1 MAEPYGTI
9 AKYRNA
15 FAIKKHNAIIQPWAS
30 AMALEVAA
38 VFWATW
44 KGIEERLPE
53 GDEVIEAE
61 KPRDSRDLKNKYSAI
76 IRVEVKRHSAE
87 LQRVIENYIYR
98 VWLAGAVEQCR
109 DLGCTGWFFS
119 SLSKSSTS
127 SESASAPDGA
137 SLQES
142 NIVFLGTFDGN
153 WKIGAYRSDDGKTK
167 YVAYDGVT
175 YKKFSPTNGV
185 GAPFK
190 GKEIDPN
197 VTKSYAEDF
206 GKTTIKTKKQGG
218 HGIPYPNATSAYNL
232 SVQKA
237 SSLEPPASKT
247 PALKTSVSKTPSA
260 KTSPAIKTVSVKA
273 DKSGWVSLPNL
284 RAQEY
289 AKKHAAE
296 AVTHINDTT
305 RKEIARIVSD
315 GVKSG
320 ASYNDIAKAI
330 KGKFEEFAVPMP
342 QKHVSNR
349 AVLVAVTELA
359 NAYCEGNAQVGNY
372 LQDNGV
378 KMMKAWQTLEDN
390 RVSDGCKENE
400 RVGWIPINK
409 EFPSG
414 HMHPPRFP
422 GCRCDFLQD
431 ILEEDMLGKP
441 IDALYGKQYTNS
453 VVKTTKSSPSKT
465 APTQMKQDVPSEK
478 TKSEPVKTKP
488 SSARV
493 YSSGRNLIDSEEGA
507 AKLFEFVRGDKHFS
521 EAQAI
526 TKKWIDAYRAK
537 KSAYKIKA
545 ISEDAKFMRLDDEWT
560 SCIEYVVNSQG
571 YAGLPKKIS
580 SNELDKDR
588 ALYRGVK
595 AKDAKTIKKYHDDLV
610 NGDWYYSAAGG
621 ALHGKGMYTGTVKGV
636 AERYANSSDTSMIES
651 MQFLKDA
658 KIADVTDP
666 DYFSEYENA
675 YWLRDNHPAEAEYLR
690 KAYNKTFD
698 MDLSEDEFYEMLQS
712 KVCCVDLSDM
722 IAAMGYDGMHIGS
735 KNITLVFNRSALEVV
750 DDGV

>member
-15 FAIKKHNAIIQPWAS
+15 LAIKKHNAIIQPWAS
-30 AMALEVAA
+30 AMALDVAA

-53 GDEVIEAE
+53 GDEIIEAE

-137 SLQES
+137 SLQE
-142 NIVFLGTFDGN
+142 
-153 WKIGAYRSDDGKTK
+153 
-167 YVAYDGVT
+167 
-175 YKKFSPTNGV
+175 
-185 GAPFK
+185 APRVR
-190 GKEIDPN
+190 N
-197 VTKSYAEDF
+197 
-206 GKTTIKTKKQGG
+206 
-218 HGIPYPNATSAYNL
+218 
-232 SVQKA
+232 
-237 SSLEPPASKT
+237 
-247 PALKTSVSKTPSA
+247 
-260 KTSPAIKTVSVKA
+260 VKA

-296 AVTHINDTT
+296 AVTQINDTT

-320 ASYNDIAKAI
+320 SSYNDIAKAI
-330 KGKFEEFAVPMP
+330 KDKFEEFAVPMP

-378 KMMKAWQTLEDN
+378 KMMKAWQTLEDD

-400 RVGWIPINK
+400 RVGWIPIKK

-441 IDALYGKQYTNS
+441 IEALYGKQYTNS
-453 VVKTTKSSPSKT
+453 AVNITKSSPSKT
-465 APTQMKQDVPSEK
+465 VSSQVQQVIPSKK
-478 TKSEPVKTKP
+478 TKVGKTASKRVDKSGAPKWDAWDLRGVEEKINSLRPKDYYIAMDAFEKGNVSEFASRAGEKIPEVVKLL
-488 SSARV
+488 S
-493 YSSGRNLIDSEEGA
+493 
-507 AKLFEFVRGDKHFS
+507 DK
-521 EAQAI
+521 
-526 TKKWIDAYRAK
+526 K
-537 KSAYKIKA
+537 KSFSSMPEPMKDSINTYTG
-545 ISEDAKFMRLDDEWT
+545 SYYLQMN
-560 SCIEYVVNSQG
+560 EYLKKGRKVNS
-571 YAGLPKKIS
+571 LFSDRKVKI
-580 SNELDKDR
+580 NVEN
-588 ALYRGVK
+588 AEK
-595 AKDAKTIKKYHDDLV
+595 AIKKYGVTSCPIVV
-610 NGDWYYSAAGG
+610 NRGFDGDFWDSWEEGEI
-621 ALHGKGMYTGTVKGV
+621 KQIPEFVSTSVKSTGF
-636 AERYANSSDTSMIES
+636 R
-651 MQFLKDA
+651 
-658 KIADVTDP
+658 
-666 DYFSEYENA
+666 
-675 YWLRDNHPAEAEYLR
+675 RDNTAHIYVPPNRGCGIYVDGESKNPREWEYLIAPDS
-690 KAYNKTFD
+690 KFKVHHI
-698 MDLSEDEFYEMLQS
+698 EDNEWGGKDFW
-712 KVCCVDLSDM
+712 
-722 IAAMGYDGMHIGS
+722 
-735 KNITLVFNRSALEVV
+735 LELIP
-750 DDGV
+750 

>member
-15 FAIKKHNAIIQPWAS
+15 FAIKKHNAIIQTWAS
-30 AMALEVAA
+30 AMALDVAA

-53 GDEVIEAE
+53 GDEILEAE
-61 KPRDSRDLKNKYSAI
+61 KPRGSRDPKNKYSAI

-98 VWLAGAVEQCR
+98 VRLAGAVEQCR

-137 SLQES
+137 SLQE
-142 NIVFLGTFDGN
+142 
-153 WKIGAYRSDDGKTK
+153 
-167 YVAYDGVT
+167 
-175 YKKFSPTNGV
+175 
-185 GAPFK
+185 APR
-190 GKEIDPN
+190 
-197 VTKSYAEDF
+197 VR
-206 GKTTIKTKKQGG
+206 
-218 HGIPYPNATSAYNL
+218 
-232 SVQKA
+232 
-237 SSLEPPASKT
+237 
-247 PALKTSVSKTPSA
+247 
-260 KTSPAIKTVSVKA
+260 SVKA

-296 AVTHINDTT
+296 AVTQINDTT

-320 ASYNDIAKAI
+320 SSYNDIAKEI
-330 KGKFEEFAVPMP
+330 KNKFEEFAVPMP

-378 KMMKAWQTLEDN
+378 KMMKAWQTLEDD

-431 ILEEDMLGKP
+431 ILEEDMLGKS

-453 VVKTTKSSPSKT
+453 AVNITKSSPSKT
-465 APTQMKQDVPSEK
+465 VSSQVQQVTPSKK
-478 TKSEPVKTKP
+478 TKAGKAASKRVTKSNAP
-488 SSARV
+488 SWDKWDLKGV
-493 YSSGRNLIDSEEGA
+493 EE
-507 AKLFEFVRGDKHFS
+507 
-521 EAQAI
+521 
-526 TKKWIDAYRAK
+526 
-537 KSAYKIKA
+537 KIK
-545 ISEDAKFMRLDDEWT
+545 SLRPEDYHIAMDAFVKGDEYEFA
-560 SCIEYVVNSQG
+560 SRAGEKIPDVVKLLND
-571 YAGLPKKIS
+571 KKIS
-580 SNELDKDR
+580 FSSMPEPMKDSIR
-588 ALYRGVK
+588 
-595 AKDAKTIKKYHDDLV
+595 T
-610 NGDWYYSAAGG
+610 
-621 ALHGKGMYTGTVKGV
+621 YTGS
-636 AERYANSSDTSMIES
+636 YYLQMN
-651 MQFLKDA
+651 
-658 KIADVTDP
+658 
-666 DYFSEYENA
+666 
-675 YWLRDNHPAEAEYLR
+675 EYLR
-690 KAYNKTFD
+690 KGRKVNSLFSDEKVRTHVENAENAIKKYGVTSHPIVVNRGFDGDFWDSWKEGETKQIPEFVSTSVKSTGFRKDNIAHIYIPPNKGCGIYVDGESRNPREWEYLIAPDSKFKVHHI
-698 MDLSEDEFYEMLQS
+698 EDNEWGGKDFW
-712 KVCCVDLSDM
+712 
-722 IAAMGYDGMHIGS
+722 
-735 KNITLVFNRSALEVV
+735 LELIP
-750 DDGV
+750 

>member
-15 FAIKKHNAIIQPWAS
+15 LAIKKHNAIIQPWAS
-30 AMALEVAA
+30 AMALDVAA

-53 GDEVIEAE
+53 GDEILEAE

-137 SLQES
+137 SLQE
-142 NIVFLGTFDGN
+142 
-153 WKIGAYRSDDGKTK
+153 
-167 YVAYDGVT
+167 
-175 YKKFSPTNGV
+175 
-185 GAPFK
+185 APRVR
-190 GKEIDPN
+190 N
-197 VTKSYAEDF
+197 
-206 GKTTIKTKKQGG
+206 
-218 HGIPYPNATSAYNL
+218 
-232 SVQKA
+232 
-237 SSLEPPASKT
+237 
-247 PALKTSVSKTPSA
+247 
-260 KTSPAIKTVSVKA
+260 VKA

-296 AVTHINDTT
+296 AVTQINDTT

-320 ASYNDIAKAI
+320 SSYNDIAKAI
-330 KGKFEEFAVPMP
+330 KDKFEEFAVPMP

-378 KMMKAWQTLEDN
+378 KMMKAWQTLEDD

-441 IDALYGKQYTNS
+441 IEALYGKQYTNS
-453 VVKTTKSSPSKT
+453 AVNITKSSPSKT
-465 APTQMKQDVPSEK
+465 VSSQVQQVTPSKK
-478 TKSEPVKTKP
+478 TKAGKTASKRASESSVPKWDAWDLRGVEEKINSLRPEDYHIAMDAFGKGDVSEFASRAGEKIPEVVKLL
-488 SSARV
+488 S
-493 YSSGRNLIDSEEGA
+493 
-507 AKLFEFVRGDKHFS
+507 DK
-521 EAQAI
+521 
-526 TKKWIDAYRAK
+526 K
-537 KSAYKIKA
+537 KSFSSMPGPMKDS
-545 ISEDAKFMRLDDEWT
+545 IST
-560 SCIEYVVNSQG
+560 
-571 YAGLPKKIS
+571 
-580 SNELDKDR
+580 
-588 ALYRGVK
+588 
-595 AKDAKTIKKYHDDLV
+595 
-610 NGDWYYSAAGG
+610 
-621 ALHGKGMYTGTVKGV
+621 YTGS
-636 AERYANSSDTSMIES
+636 YYLQMN
-651 MQFLKDA
+651 
-658 KIADVTDP
+658 
-666 DYFSEYENA
+666 
-675 YWLRDNHPAEAEYLR
+675 EYLR
-690 KAYNKTFD
+690 KGRKVNSLFSDEKVKTHVENAENAIKKYGVTSHPIVVNRGFDGDFWDSWEEGEIKQIPEFVSTSVKSTGFRKDNIAHIYVPPNKGCGI
-698 MDLSEDEFYEMLQS
+698 Y
-712 KVCCVDLSDM
+712 VD
-722 IAAMGYDGMHIGS
+722 GES
-735 KNITLVFNRSALEVV
+735 KNPREWEYLIAPDSKFKVHHIEDNEWGGKDFWLELIP
-750 DDGV
+750 

>member
-15 FAIKKHNAIIQPWAS
+15 LAIKKHNAIIQPWAS
-30 AMALEVAA
+30 AMALDVAA

-53 GDEVIEAE
+53 GDEIIEVE

-137 SLQES
+137 SLQE
-142 NIVFLGTFDGN
+142 
-153 WKIGAYRSDDGKTK
+153 
-167 YVAYDGVT
+167 
-175 YKKFSPTNGV
+175 
-185 GAPFK
+185 APRVR
-190 GKEIDPN
+190 N
-197 VTKSYAEDF
+197 
-206 GKTTIKTKKQGG
+206 
-218 HGIPYPNATSAYNL
+218 
-232 SVQKA
+232 
-237 SSLEPPASKT
+237 
-247 PALKTSVSKTPSA
+247 
-260 KTSPAIKTVSVKA
+260 VKA

-296 AVTHINDTT
+296 AVTQINDTT

-320 ASYNDIAKAI
+320 SSYNDIAKAI
-330 KGKFEEFAVPMP
+330 KDKFEEFAVPMP

-359 NAYCEGNAQVGNY
+359 NAYCEGSAQVGNY

-378 KMMKAWQTLEDN
+378 KMMKAWQTLEDD

-431 ILEEDMLGKP
+431 ILEEDMLGKS
-441 IDALYGKQYTNS
+441 IDDLYDKQYTGE
-453 VVKTTKSSPSKT
+453 KSSPPKVSG
-465 APTQMKQDVPSEK
+465 
-478 TKSEPVKTKP
+478 
-488 SSARV
+488 V
-493 YSSGRNLIDSEEGA
+493 YSPGKNML
-507 AKLFEFVRGDKHFS
+507 GDKESADRLYSSLLGNDSAKGLNQTICIHCRHFRGFS
-521 EAQAI
+521 L
-526 TKKWIDAYRAK
+526 
-537 KSAYKIKA
+537 
-545 ISEDAKFMRLDDEWT
+545 DAKPYCKAFPNG
-560 SCIEYVVNSQG
+560 I
-571 YAGLPKKIS
+571 P
-580 SNELDKDR
+580 DKFWN
-588 ALYRGVK
+588 
-595 AKDAKTIKKYHDDLV
+595 AKVDHTV
-610 NGDWYYSAAGG
+610 P
-621 ALHGKGMYTGTVKGV
+621 YTG
-636 AERYANSSDTSMIES
+636 
-651 MQFLKDA
+651 
-658 KIADVTDP
+658 
-666 DYFSEYENA
+666 
-675 YWLRDNHPAEAEYLR
+675 DNGI
-690 KAYNKTFD
+690 TF
-698 MDLSEDEFYEMLQS
+698 EP
-712 KVCCVDLSDM
+712 
-722 IAAMGYDGMHIGS
+722 
-735 KNITLVFNRSALEVV
+735 
-750 DDGV
+750 

>member
-15 FAIKKHNAIIQPWAS
+15 LAIKKHNAIIQPWAS
-30 AMALEVAA
+30 AMALDVAA
-38 VFWATW
+38 VFWGTW

-53 GDEVIEAE
+53 GDEIIEAE

-87 LQRVIENYIYR
+87 LQHVIENYIYR

-127 SESASAPDGA
+127 SESASVPDGT

-142 NIVFLGTFDGN
+142 SIVFLGTFGSN
-153 WKIGAYRSDDGKTK
+153 WQIGAYRSDDGKTK
-167 YVAYDGVT
+167 YVAYDGSS
-175 YKKFSPTNGV
+175 YNKFSPTNGV
-185 GAPFK
+185 GTPFK
-190 GKEIDPN
+190 DGEIDSN
-197 VTKSYAEDF
+197 ATKSYAKDF
-206 GKTTIKTKKQGG
+206 GKTVIKTTKQGG
-218 HGIPYPNATSAYNL
+218 DGLPYSNAKSAYNL
-232 SVQKA
+232 NAPKA
-237 SSLEPPASKT
+237 SSSKISPSKT
-247 PALKTSVSKTPSA
+247 VGTT
-260 KTSPAIKTVSVKA
+260 SVKA

-296 AVTHINDTT
+296 AVTQINDTT

-320 ASYNDIAKAI
+320 ASYNDIAKEI
-330 KGKFEEFAVPMP
+330 KNKFEEFAVPMP

-378 KMMKAWQTLEDN
+378 KMMKAWQTLEDD

-453 VVKTTKSSPSKT
+453 AVNITKSSPSKT
-465 APTQMKQDVPSEK
+465 VSSQVQQVIPSKK
-478 TKSEPVKTKP
+478 TKAGKTASKRVDKSGAPKWDAWDLRGVEEKINSLRPKDCYIAMDAFEKGNVSEFASRAGEKIPEVVKLL
-488 SSARV
+488 S
-493 YSSGRNLIDSEEGA
+493 
-507 AKLFEFVRGDKHFS
+507 DK
-521 EAQAI
+521 
-526 TKKWIDAYRAK
+526 K
-537 KSAYKIKA
+537 KSFSSMPKPMKDSINTYTGSYYLQMNRYLRKGRK
-545 ISEDAKFMRLDDEWT
+545 
-560 SCIEYVVNSQG
+560 VNS
-571 YAGLPKKIS
+571 LFSDRKVKI
-580 SNELDKDR
+580 NVEN
-588 ALYRGVK
+588 AEK
-595 AKDAKTIKKYHDDLV
+595 AIKKYGV
-610 NGDWYYSAAGG
+610 TSCPIVVNRGFNGDFWDSWEEGEI
-621 ALHGKGMYTGTVKGV
+621 KQIPEFVSTSVKSTGFCGDNTVHIYVPPNRGCGIYV
-636 AERYANSSDTSMIES
+636 DGES
-651 MQFLKDA
+651 KN
-658 KIADVTDP
+658 P
-666 DYFSEYENA
+666 RE
-675 YWLRDNHPAEAEYLR
+675 WEYLIAPDS
-690 KAYNKTFD
+690 KFKVHHI
-698 MDLSEDEFYEMLQS
+698 EDN
-712 KVCCVDLSDM
+712 
-722 IAAMGYDGMHIGS
+722 GWGG
-735 KNITLVFNRSALEVV
+735 KNFWLELIP
-750 DDGV
+750 

>member
-9 AKYRNA
+9 AKYRNV

-30 AMALEVAA
+30 AMALDVAA

-44 KGIEERLPE
+44 KGVEERLPE
-53 GDEVIEAE
+53 GDEILEAE

-137 SLQES
+137 SLQE
-142 NIVFLGTFDGN
+142 
-153 WKIGAYRSDDGKTK
+153 
-167 YVAYDGVT
+167 
-175 YKKFSPTNGV
+175 
-185 GAPFK
+185 APK
-190 GKEIDPN
+190 VRN
-197 VTKSYAEDF
+197 VK
-206 GKTTIKTKKQGG
+206 
-218 HGIPYPNATSAYNL
+218 
-232 SVQKA
+232 V
-237 SSLEPPASKT
+237 
-247 PALKTSVSKTPSA
+247 
-260 KTSPAIKTVSVKA
+260 

-296 AVTHINDTT
+296 AVTQINDTT

-320 ASYNDIAKAI
+320 SSYNDIAKAI
-330 KGKFEEFAVPMP
+330 KDKFEEFAVPMP

-378 KMMKAWQTLEDN
+378 KMMKAWQTLEDD
-390 RVSDGCKENE
+390 RVSDGCRENE

-453 VVKTTKSSPSKT
+453 AVKITKNSPSKT
-465 APTQMKQDVPSEK
+465 VSSQVQQVTPSKKTKAGKVASKRASKSGVPKWDTWDMKGVDDELYDSGMDWKARDSFEFGDESTFLSRCGDAFKKIASLLRSKTISFSGMPRNLKSGIVAYTGEKYIKMNKYLRQGRPEK
-478 TKSEPVKTKP
+478 T
-488 SSARV
+488 ARDIKMNV
-493 YSSGRNLIDSEEGA
+493 QKAE
-507 AKLFEFVRGDKHFS
+507 
-521 EAQAI
+521 QAI
-526 TKKWIDAYRAK
+526 HEYGVTTQPLTVHRGFDG
-537 KSAYKIKA
+537 
-545 ISEDAKFMRLDDEWT
+545 DFCDDWKEGEIREELGFVST
-560 SCIEYVVNSQG
+560 SVQSRGFLSDNNWHIYVPANKGCGIYVDGASQ
-571 YAGLPKKIS
+571 S
-580 SNELDKDR
+580 
-588 ALYRGVK
+588 RG
-595 AKDAKTIKKYHDDLV
+595 
-610 NGDWYYSAAGG
+610 
-621 ALHGKGMYTGTVKGV
+621 
-636 AERYANSSDTSMIES
+636 E
-651 MQFLKDA
+651 F
-658 KIADVTDP
+658 
-666 DYFSEYENA
+666 
-675 YWLRDNHPAEAEYLR
+675 EYL
-690 KAYNKTFD
+690 
-698 MDLSEDEFYEMLQS
+698 
-712 KVCCVDLSDM
+712 
-722 IAAMGYDGMHIGS
+722 IAPGS
-735 KNITLVFNRSALEVV
+735 KFRIHHIEQNDNGGKDFWLELIPEEK
-750 DDGV
+750 

>member
-15 FAIKKHNAIIQPWAS
+15 LAIKKHNAIIQPWAS
-30 AMALEVAA
+30 AMALDVAA

-53 GDEVIEAE
+53 GDEILEAE

-137 SLQES
+137 SLQE
-142 NIVFLGTFDGN
+142 
-153 WKIGAYRSDDGKTK
+153 
-167 YVAYDGVT
+167 
-175 YKKFSPTNGV
+175 
-185 GAPFK
+185 APK
-190 GKEIDPN
+190 VRN
-197 VTKSYAEDF
+197 
-206 GKTTIKTKKQGG
+206 
-218 HGIPYPNATSAYNL
+218 
-232 SVQKA
+232 
-237 SSLEPPASKT
+237 
-247 PALKTSVSKTPSA
+247 
-260 KTSPAIKTVSVKA
+260 VKA

-296 AVTHINDTT
+296 AVTQINDTT

-320 ASYNDIAKAI
+320 ASYNDIAKEI
-330 KGKFEEFAVPMP
+330 KNKFEEFAVPMP

-372 LQDNGV
+372 LQDNGI
-378 KMMKAWQTLEDN
+378 KMMKAWQTLEDD

-441 IDALYGKQYTNS
+441 IEALYGKQYTNS
-453 VVKTTKSSPSKT
+453 AVNITKSSPSKT
-465 APTQMKQDVPSEK
+465 VSSQVQQVIPSKK
-478 TKSEPVKTKP
+478 TKAGKTASKRVDKSGAPKWDAWDLRGVEEKINSLRPKDHYIAMDAFEKGNVSEFASRAGEKIPEVVKLL
-488 SSARV
+488 S
-493 YSSGRNLIDSEEGA
+493 
-507 AKLFEFVRGDKHFS
+507 DK
-521 EAQAI
+521 
-526 TKKWIDAYRAK
+526 K
-537 KSAYKIKA
+537 KSF
-545 ISEDAKFMRLDDEWT
+545 SSM
-560 SCIEYVVNSQG
+560 
-571 YAGLPKKIS
+571 PKPM
-580 SNELDKDR
+580 KDSIQ
-588 ALYRGVK
+588 
-595 AKDAKTIKKYHDDLV
+595 T
-610 NGDWYYSAAGG
+610 
-621 ALHGKGMYTGTVKGV
+621 YTGP
-636 AERYANSSDTSMIES
+636 YYLQMN
-651 MQFLKDA
+651 
-658 KIADVTDP
+658 
-666 DYFSEYENA
+666 
-675 YWLRDNHPAEAEYLR
+675 EYLR
-690 KAYNKTFD
+690 KGRKVNSLFSDKKVKTHVENAENAIKKYGVTSHPIVVNRGFDGDFWDSWKEGEIKQLPEFVSTSVKSTGFRRDNTAHIYVPPNKGCGI
-698 MDLSEDEFYEMLQS
+698 Y
-712 KVCCVDLSDM
+712 
-722 IAAMGYDGMHIGS
+722 IDGES
-735 KNITLVFNRSALEVV
+735 KNPRELEYLIAPDSKFKVHHIE
-750 DDGV
+750 DNEWGGKDFWLELIPEEK

>member
-15 FAIKKHNAIIQPWAS
+15 LAIKKHNAIIHPWAS
-30 AMALEVAA
+30 AMALDVAA

-53 GDEVIEAE
+53 GDEIIEAE

-142 NIVFLGTFDGN
+142 SIVFLGTFGGN
-153 WKIGAYRSDDGKTK
+153 WQIGAYRSDDGKTK
-167 YVAYDGVT
+167 YVAYNGSS
-175 YKKFSPTNGV
+175 YNKFSPTNGV
-185 GAPFK
+185 GTPFK
-190 GKEIDPN
+190 DGEIDSN
-197 VTKSYAEDF
+197 ATKSYAKDF
-206 GKTTIKTKKQGG
+206 GKTSIKTTKQGG
-218 HGIPYPNATSAYNL
+218 DGLPYSNAKSAYNL
-232 SVQKA
+232 NAPKA
-237 SSLEPPASKT
+237 SSQKT
-247 PALKTSVSKTPSA
+247 GSSA
-260 KTSPAIKTVSVKA
+260 GTTSVKA

-284 RAQEY
+284 RAQKY

-296 AVTHINDTT
+296 AVTQINDTT

-320 ASYNDIAKAI
+320 SSYNDIAKEI
-330 KGKFEEFAVPMP
+330 KNKFEEFAVPMP

-378 KMMKAWQTLEDN
+378 KMMKAWQTLEDD

-441 IDALYGKQYTNS
+441 IEALYGKQYTNS
-453 VVKTTKSSPSKT
+453 AVNITKSSPSKT
-465 APTQMKQDVPSEK
+465 VSSQVQQVAPSKK
-478 TKSEPVKTKP
+478 TKAGKAASKRADESGIPKWDVWDLRGVEEKINSLIPEDYYTAMDAFGKGDVSEFASRAGEKIPEVVKLL
-488 SSARV
+488 
-493 YSSGRNLIDSEEGA
+493 ND
-507 AKLFEFVRGDKHFS
+507 
-521 EAQAI
+521 
-526 TKKWIDAYRAK
+526 
-537 KSAYKIKA
+537 
-545 ISEDAKFMRLDDEWT
+545 
-560 SCIEYVVNSQG
+560 
-571 YAGLPKKIS
+571 KKIS
-580 SNELDKDR
+580 FSSMPEPLKNSIQTYTGPYYLQMNEYLRNGRKVNSLFSDGK
-588 ALYRGVK
+588 VK
-595 AKDAKTIKKYHDDLV
+595 THVENAEKAIKKYGVTSHPIVV
-610 NGDWYYSAAGG
+610 NRGFDGDFWDSWEEGEIKQIPEFVSTSVKSAGF
-621 ALHGKGMYTGTVKGV
+621 
-636 AERYANSSDTSMIES
+636 R
-651 MQFLKDA
+651 
-658 KIADVTDP
+658 
-666 DYFSEYENA
+666 
-675 YWLRDNHPAEAEYLR
+675 RDNTAHIYVPPNKGCGIYVDGESKNPRELEYLIAPDS
-690 KAYNKTFD
+690 KFKVHHI
-698 MDLSEDEFYEMLQS
+698 EDNEW
-712 KVCCVDLSDM
+712 
-722 IAAMGYDGMHIGS
+722 GG
-735 KNITLVFNRSALEVV
+735 KNFWLELIP
-750 DDGV
+750 

>member
-1 MAEPYGTI
+1 MTEPYGTI

-15 FAIKKHNAIIQPWAS
+15 LAIKKHNAIIQPWAS
-30 AMALEVAA
+30 AMALDVAA

-53 GDEVIEAE
+53 GDEILEAE

-142 NIVFLGTFDGN
+142 DIVFLGTFSGD
-153 WKIGAYRSDDGKTK
+153 WQIGAYRSDDGKTK
-167 YVAYDGVT
+167 YVAYNGST
-175 YKKFSPTNGV
+175 YNKFSPTNGV
-185 GAPFK
+185 GTPFK
-190 GKEIDPN
+190 NGEIDPN
-197 VTKSYAEDF
+197 ATKSYAKDF
-206 GKTTIKTKKQGG
+206 GKTSIKTTKQGG
-218 HGIPYPNATSAYNL
+218 DGLPYSNATSAYNL
-232 SVQKA
+232 NAPKA
-237 SSLEPPASKT
+237 SSSKT
-247 PALKTSVSKTPSA
+247 SSSVGT
-260 KTSPAIKTVSVKA
+260 TSVKA

-296 AVTHINDTT
+296 AVTQINDTT

-330 KGKFEEFAVPMP
+330 KDKFEEFAVPMP

-378 KMMKAWQTLEDN
+378 KMMKAWQTLEDD

-453 VVKTTKSSPSKT
+453 AVNITKSSPSKT
-465 APTQMKQDVPSEK
+465 VSSQVQQVIPSKK
-478 TKSEPVKTKP
+478 TKAGKTASKRVDKSGAPKWDAWDLRGVEEKINSLRPKDYYIAMDAFEKGNVSEFASRAGEKIPEVVKLL
-488 SSARV
+488 S
-493 YSSGRNLIDSEEGA
+493 
-507 AKLFEFVRGDKHFS
+507 DK
-521 EAQAI
+521 
-526 TKKWIDAYRAK
+526 K
-537 KSAYKIKA
+537 KSF
-545 ISEDAKFMRLDDEWT
+545 SSM
-560 SCIEYVVNSQG
+560 
-571 YAGLPKKIS
+571 PKPM
-580 SNELDKDR
+580 KDSIN
-588 ALYRGVK
+588 
-595 AKDAKTIKKYHDDLV
+595 T
-610 NGDWYYSAAGG
+610 
-621 ALHGKGMYTGTVKGV
+621 YTGS
-636 AERYANSSDTSMIES
+636 YYLQMN
-651 MQFLKDA
+651 
-658 KIADVTDP
+658 
-666 DYFSEYENA
+666 
-675 YWLRDNHPAEAEYLR
+675 EYLR
-690 KAYNKTFD
+690 KGRKVNSLFSDRKVKINVENAEKAIKKYGVTSCPIVVNRGFD
-698 MDLSEDEFYEMLQS
+698 GDFWDSWEEGEIKQIPEFVSTSVKSTDFRRDNTAHIY
-712 KVCCVDLSDM
+712 VPPNRGCGIYVD
-722 IAAMGYDGMHIGS
+722 GES
-735 KNITLVFNRSALEVV
+735 KNPREWEYLIAPDSKFKVHHIEDNEWGGKDFWLELIP
-750 DDGV
+750 

>member
-30 AMALEVAA
+30 AMALDVAA

-137 SLQES
+137 SLQE
-142 NIVFLGTFDGN
+142 
-153 WKIGAYRSDDGKTK
+153 
-167 YVAYDGVT
+167 
-175 YKKFSPTNGV
+175 
-185 GAPFK
+185 APRVR
-190 GKEIDPN
+190 N
-197 VTKSYAEDF
+197 
-206 GKTTIKTKKQGG
+206 
-218 HGIPYPNATSAYNL
+218 
-232 SVQKA
+232 
-237 SSLEPPASKT
+237 
-247 PALKTSVSKTPSA
+247 
-260 KTSPAIKTVSVKA
+260 VKA

-296 AVTHINDTT
+296 AVTQINDTT

-330 KGKFEEFAVPMP
+330 KDKFEEFAVPMP

-378 KMMKAWQTLEDN
+378 KMMKAWQTLEDD
-390 RVSDGCKENE
+390 RVSDGCRENE

-453 VVKTTKSSPSKT
+453 AVKTTKSSPSKT
-465 APTQMKQDVPSEK
+465 VSSQVQQVTPEKK
-478 TKSEPVKTKP
+478 TKAGKTASKRVDKSGAPKWDAWDLRGVEEKINSLRPKDYYIAMDAFEKGNVSEFASRAGEKIPEVVKLL
-488 SSARV
+488 S
-493 YSSGRNLIDSEEGA
+493 
-507 AKLFEFVRGDKHFS
+507 DK
-521 EAQAI
+521 
-526 TKKWIDAYRAK
+526 K
-537 KSAYKIKA
+537 KS
-545 ISEDAKFMRLDDEWT
+545 F
-560 SCIEYVVNSQG
+560 
-571 YAGLPKKIS
+571 S
-580 SNELDKDR
+580 SMPEPMKDSIN
-588 ALYRGVK
+588 
-595 AKDAKTIKKYHDDLV
+595 T
-610 NGDWYYSAAGG
+610 
-621 ALHGKGMYTGTVKGV
+621 YTGS
-636 AERYANSSDTSMIES
+636 YYLQMN
-651 MQFLKDA
+651 
-658 KIADVTDP
+658 
-666 DYFSEYENA
+666 
-675 YWLRDNHPAEAEYLR
+675 EYLR
-690 KAYNKTFD
+690 KGRKVNSLFSDKKVKTHVENAENAIKKYGVTSYPIVVNRGFDGDFWDSWKEGEIKQLPEFVSTSVKSTGFRRDNTAHIYVPPNKGCGI
-698 MDLSEDEFYEMLQS
+698 Y
-712 KVCCVDLSDM
+712 VD
-722 IAAMGYDGMHIGS
+722 GES
-735 KNITLVFNRSALEVV
+735 KNPREWEYLVAPDSKFKVHHIEDNEWGGKDFWLELIP
-750 DDGV
+750 

>member
-15 FAIKKHNAIIQPWAS
+15 LAIKKHNAIIQPWAS
-30 AMALEVAA
+30 AMALDVAA

-53 GDEVIEAE
+53 GDEILEAE

-137 SLQES
+137 SLQE
-142 NIVFLGTFDGN
+142 
-153 WKIGAYRSDDGKTK
+153 
-167 YVAYDGVT
+167 
-175 YKKFSPTNGV
+175 
-185 GAPFK
+185 APK
-190 GKEIDPN
+190 VRN
-197 VTKSYAEDF
+197 
-206 GKTTIKTKKQGG
+206 
-218 HGIPYPNATSAYNL
+218 
-232 SVQKA
+232 
-237 SSLEPPASKT
+237 
-247 PALKTSVSKTPSA
+247 
-260 KTSPAIKTVSVKA
+260 VKA

-296 AVTHINDTT
+296 AVTQINDTT

-320 ASYNDIAKAI
+320 ASYNDIAKEI
-330 KGKFEEFAVPMP
+330 KNKFEEFAVPMP

-372 LQDNGV
+372 LQDNGI
-378 KMMKAWQTLEDN
+378 KMMKAWQTLEDD

-441 IDALYGKQYTNS
+441 IEALYGKQYTNS
-453 VVKTTKSSPSKT
+453 AVNITKSSPSKT
-465 APTQMKQDVPSEK
+465 VSSQVQQVIPSKK
-478 TKSEPVKTKP
+478 TKAGKTASKRVDKSGAPKWDAWDLRGVEEKINSLRPKDYYIAMDAFEKGNVSEFASRAGEKIPEVVKLL
-488 SSARV
+488 S
-493 YSSGRNLIDSEEGA
+493 
-507 AKLFEFVRGDKHFS
+507 DK
-521 EAQAI
+521 
-526 TKKWIDAYRAK
+526 K
-537 KSAYKIKA
+537 KSF
-545 ISEDAKFMRLDDEWT
+545 SSM
-560 SCIEYVVNSQG
+560 
-571 YAGLPKKIS
+571 PKPM
-580 SNELDKDR
+580 KDSIQ
-588 ALYRGVK
+588 
-595 AKDAKTIKKYHDDLV
+595 T
-610 NGDWYYSAAGG
+610 
-621 ALHGKGMYTGTVKGV
+621 YTGP
-636 AERYANSSDTSMIES
+636 YYLQMN
-651 MQFLKDA
+651 
-658 KIADVTDP
+658 
-666 DYFSEYENA
+666 
-675 YWLRDNHPAEAEYLR
+675 EYLR
-690 KAYNKTFD
+690 KGRKVNSLFSDKKVKTHVENAENAIKKYGVTSHPIVVNRGFDGDFWDSWKEGEIKQLPEFVSTSVKSTGFRRDNTAHIYVPPNKGCGI
-698 MDLSEDEFYEMLQS
+698 Y
-712 KVCCVDLSDM
+712 
-722 IAAMGYDGMHIGS
+722 IDGES
-735 KNITLVFNRSALEVV
+735 KNPRELEYLIAPDSKFKVHHIE
-750 DDGV
+750 DNEWGGKDFWLELIPEEK

>member
-30 AMALEVAA
+30 AMALDVAA

-53 GDEVIEAE
+53 GDEILEAE

-137 SLQES
+137 SLQE
-142 NIVFLGTFDGN
+142 
-153 WKIGAYRSDDGKTK
+153 
-167 YVAYDGVT
+167 
-175 YKKFSPTNGV
+175 
-185 GAPFK
+185 APRVR
-190 GKEIDPN
+190 N
-197 VTKSYAEDF
+197 
-206 GKTTIKTKKQGG
+206 
-218 HGIPYPNATSAYNL
+218 
-232 SVQKA
+232 
-237 SSLEPPASKT
+237 
-247 PALKTSVSKTPSA
+247 
-260 KTSPAIKTVSVKA
+260 VKA

-296 AVTHINDTT
+296 AVTQINDTT

-320 ASYNDIAKAI
+320 SSYNDIAKEI
-330 KGKFEEFAVPMP
+330 KNKFEEFAVPMP

-378 KMMKAWQTLEDN
+378 KMMKAWQTLEDD

-431 ILEEDMLGKP
+431 ILEEDMLGKS

-453 VVKTTKSSPSKT
+453 AVNITKSSPSKT
-465 APTQMKQDVPSEK
+465 VSSQVQQVTPSKK
-478 TKSEPVKTKP
+478 TKAGKAASKRVTKSNAP
-488 SSARV
+488 SW
-493 YSSGRNLIDSEEGA
+493 
-507 AKLFEFVRGDKHFS
+507 DK
-521 EAQAI
+521 
-526 TKKWIDAYRAK
+526 W
-537 KSAYKIKA
+537 
-545 ISEDAKFMRLDDEWT
+545 
-560 SCIEYVVNSQG
+560 
-571 YAGLPKKIS
+571 
-580 SNELDKDR
+580 
-588 ALYRGVK
+588 
-595 AKDAKTIKKYHDDLV
+595 DL
-610 NGDWYYSAAGG
+610 
-621 ALHGKGMYTGTVKGV
+621 KGV
-636 AERYANSSDTSMIES
+636 
-651 MQFLKDA
+651 
-658 KIADVTDP
+658 
-666 DYFSEYENA
+666 
-675 YWLRDNHPAEAEYLR
+675 
-690 KAYNKTFD
+690 
-698 MDLSEDEFYEMLQS
+698 
-712 KVCCVDLSDM
+712 
-722 IAAMGYDGMHIGS
+722 
-735 KNITLVFNRSALEVV
+735 
-750 DDGV
+750 

>member
-15 FAIKKHNAIIQPWAS
+15 LAIKKHNAIIQPWAS
-30 AMALEVAA
+30 AMALDVAA

-53 GDEVIEAE
+53 GDEIIEAE

-137 SLQES
+137 SLQE
-142 NIVFLGTFDGN
+142 
-153 WKIGAYRSDDGKTK
+153 
-167 YVAYDGVT
+167 
-175 YKKFSPTNGV
+175 
-185 GAPFK
+185 APRVR
-190 GKEIDPN
+190 N
-197 VTKSYAEDF
+197 
-206 GKTTIKTKKQGG
+206 
-218 HGIPYPNATSAYNL
+218 
-232 SVQKA
+232 
-237 SSLEPPASKT
+237 
-247 PALKTSVSKTPSA
+247 
-260 KTSPAIKTVSVKA
+260 VKA

-296 AVTHINDTT
+296 AVTQINDTT

-320 ASYNDIAKAI
+320 SSYNDIAKAI
-330 KGKFEEFAVPMP
+330 KEKFKEFAVPMP

-378 KMMKAWQTLEDN
+378 KMMKAWQTLEDD

-431 ILEEDMLGKP
+431 ILEEEMLGKP
-441 IDALYGKQYTNS
+441 IDALYGKKYTNS
-453 VVKTTKSSPSKT
+453 AVNITKSSPSKT
-465 APTQMKQDVPSEK
+465 VSSQVQQVTPSKK
-478 TKSEPVKTKP
+478 TKAGKAASKRVTKSNAPSWDKWDLKGVEEKINSLRPEDYHIAMDAFVKGDEYEFASRAGEKIPEVIKLLSDKKVSFSSMPEPLKDSIQTYTGSYYLQMNEYLRNGRKVNSLFSDKKVKTHVEN
-488 SSARV
+488 AE
-493 YSSGRNLIDSEEGA
+493 NA
-507 AKLFEFVRGDKHFS
+507 
-521 EAQAI
+521 
-526 TKKWIDAYRAK
+526 
-537 KSAYKIKA
+537 
-545 ISEDAKFMRLDDEWT
+545 
-560 SCIEYVVNSQG
+560 
-571 YAGLPKKIS
+571 
-580 SNELDKDR
+580 
-588 ALYRGVK
+588 
-595 AKDAKTIKKYHDDLV
+595 IKKYGVTSHPIVV
-610 NGDWYYSAAGG
+610 NRGFDGDSWDSWKEGEI
-621 ALHGKGMYTGTVKGV
+621 KQIPEFVSTSVKSTGF
-636 AERYANSSDTSMIES
+636 R
-651 MQFLKDA
+651 
-658 KIADVTDP
+658 
-666 DYFSEYENA
+666 
-675 YWLRDNHPAEAEYLR
+675 RDNTAHIYVPPNKGCGIYVDDESKNPREWEYLIAPDS
-690 KAYNKTFD
+690 KFKVHHI
-698 MDLSEDEFYEMLQS
+698 EDNEWGGKDFW
-712 KVCCVDLSDM
+712 
-722 IAAMGYDGMHIGS
+722 
-735 KNITLVFNRSALEVV
+735 LELIPEEK
-750 DDGV
+750 

>member
-15 FAIKKHNAIIQPWAS
+15 LAIKKHNAIIQPWAS
-30 AMALEVAA
+30 AMALDVAA

-44 KGIEERLPE
+44 KGIEDRLPK
-53 GDEVIEAE
+53 GDEILEAE

-142 NIVFLGTFDGN
+142 SIVFLGTFGGN
-153 WKIGAYRSDDGKTK
+153 WQIGAYRSDDGKTK
-167 YVAYDGVT
+167 YVAYNGSS
-175 YKKFSPTNGV
+175 YNKFSPTNGV
-185 GAPFK
+185 GTPFK
-190 GKEIDPN
+190 DGEIDSN
-197 VTKSYAEDF
+197 ATKSYAKDF
-206 GKTTIKTKKQGG
+206 GKTSIKTTKQGG
-218 HGIPYPNATSAYNL
+218 DGLPYSNAKSAYNL
-232 SVQKA
+232 NAPKA
-237 SSLEPPASKT
+237 SSQKT
-247 PALKTSVSKTPSA
+247 GSSA
-260 KTSPAIKTVSVKA
+260 GTTSVKA

-296 AVTHINDTT
+296 AVTQINDTT

-320 ASYNDIAKAI
+320 ASYNDIAKEI
-330 KGKFEEFAVPMP
+330 KNKFEEFAVPMP

-378 KMMKAWQTLEDN
+378 KMMKAWQTLEDD

-453 VVKTTKSSPSKT
+453 AVNITKSSPSKT
-465 APTQMKQDVPSEK
+465 VSSQVQQVTPSKK
-478 TKSEPVKTKP
+478 TKAGKVASKRVGVSSAPSWDKWDLKGAEEKINSLRPKDYYIAMDAFEKGNESEFASRAGEKIPEVVKLLSDKKVSFSSMPKSLKDSIQTYTGSYYLQMNEYLRNGRKVNSLFSDKKVKTHVEN
-488 SSARV
+488 AE
-493 YSSGRNLIDSEEGA
+493 NA
-507 AKLFEFVRGDKHFS
+507 
-521 EAQAI
+521 
-526 TKKWIDAYRAK
+526 
-537 KSAYKIKA
+537 
-545 ISEDAKFMRLDDEWT
+545 
-560 SCIEYVVNSQG
+560 
-571 YAGLPKKIS
+571 
-580 SNELDKDR
+580 
-588 ALYRGVK
+588 
-595 AKDAKTIKKYHDDLV
+595 IKKYGVTSHPIVV
-610 NGDWYYSAAGG
+610 NRGFDGDFWDSWKEGEIKQ
-621 ALHGKGMYTGTVKGV
+621 LPEFVSTSVK
-636 AERYANSSDTSMIES
+636 S
-651 MQFLKDA
+651 
-658 KIADVTDP
+658 TD
-666 DYFSEYENA
+666 FR
-675 YWLRDNHPAEAEYLR
+675 RDNTAHIYVPP
-690 KAYNKTFD
+690 NKGCGI
-698 MDLSEDEFYEMLQS
+698 Y
-712 KVCCVDLSDM
+712 VD
-722 IAAMGYDGMHIGS
+722 GES
-735 KNITLVFNRSALEVV
+735 KNPREWEYIIAPDSKFKVHHIEDNEWGGKDFWLELIPEEK
-750 DDGV
+750 

>member
-15 FAIKKHNAIIQPWAS
+15 LAIKKHNAIIQPWAS
-30 AMALEVAA
+30 AMALDVAA

-53 GDEVIEAE
+53 GDEIIEAE

-137 SLQES
+137 SLQE
-142 NIVFLGTFDGN
+142 
-153 WKIGAYRSDDGKTK
+153 
-167 YVAYDGVT
+167 
-175 YKKFSPTNGV
+175 
-185 GAPFK
+185 APRVR
-190 GKEIDPN
+190 N
-197 VTKSYAEDF
+197 
-206 GKTTIKTKKQGG
+206 
-218 HGIPYPNATSAYNL
+218 
-232 SVQKA
+232 
-237 SSLEPPASKT
+237 
-247 PALKTSVSKTPSA
+247 
-260 KTSPAIKTVSVKA
+260 VKA

-296 AVTHINDTT
+296 AVTQINDTT

-320 ASYNDIAKAI
+320 SSYNDIAKAI
-330 KGKFEEFAVPMP
+330 KDKFEEFAVPMP

-378 KMMKAWQTLEDN
+378 KMMKAWQTLEDD

-453 VVKTTKSSPSKT
+453 AVKITKNSPSKT
-465 APTQMKQDVPSEK
+465 VSSQVQQVTPSKK
-478 TKSEPVKTKP
+478 TKAGKVASKRASKSGVPKWDTWDMEGVSDELYDRNMDLRARDSFESGDERAFLSRGGGAFKKTSSLLRSKTISFSGMPRNVK
-488 SSARV
+488 
-493 YSSGRNLIDSEEGA
+493 SGIVA
-507 AKLFEFVRGDKHFS
+507 YTGDKYIKMNKYLCQGRPAKIDRDTKINVQKA
-521 EAQAI
+521 EQAI
-526 TKKWIDAYRAK
+526 HKYGVTTQPLTVHRGFDG
-537 KSAYKIKA
+537 
-545 ISEDAKFMRLDDEWT
+545 DFCDDWKEGEIREELGFVST
-560 SCIEYVVNSQG
+560 SVQS
-571 YAGLPKKIS
+571 
-580 SNELDKDR
+580 
-588 ALYRGVK
+588 RG
-595 AKDAKTIKKYHDDLV
+595 
-610 NGDWYYSAAGG
+610 
-621 ALHGKGMYTGTVKGV
+621 
-636 AERYANSSDTSMIES
+636 
-651 MQFLKDA
+651 F
-658 KIADVTDP
+658 
-666 DYFSEYENA
+666 
-675 YWLRDNHPAEAEYLR
+675 LRDNNWHIYVPANKGCGIYVDGESQSTSEFEYL
-690 KAYNKTFD
+690 
-698 MDLSEDEFYEMLQS
+698 
-712 KVCCVDLSDM
+712 
-722 IAAMGYDGMHIGS
+722 IAPGS
-735 KNITLVFNRSALEVV
+735 KFRIHHIEQNDNGGKDFWLELIPEEK
-750 DDGV
+750 

>member
-15 FAIKKHNAIIQPWAS
+15 LAIKKHNALIQPWAS
-30 AMALEVAA
+30 AMALDVAA

-53 GDEVIEAE
+53 GDEIIEAE

-87 LQRVIENYIYR
+87 LQRVIEDYIYR

-127 SESASAPDGA
+127 SESASAPDGT
-137 SLQES
+137 SLRE
-142 NIVFLGTFDGN
+142 
-153 WKIGAYRSDDGKTK
+153 
-167 YVAYDGVT
+167 
-175 YKKFSPTNGV
+175 
-185 GAPFK
+185 APRVR
-190 GKEIDPN
+190 N
-197 VTKSYAEDF
+197 
-206 GKTTIKTKKQGG
+206 
-218 HGIPYPNATSAYNL
+218 
-232 SVQKA
+232 
-237 SSLEPPASKT
+237 
-247 PALKTSVSKTPSA
+247 
-260 KTSPAIKTVSVKA
+260 VKA

-296 AVTHINDTT
+296 AVTQINDTT

-330 KGKFEEFAVPMP
+330 KDKFEEFAVPMS

-378 KMMKAWQTLEDN
+378 KMMKAWQTLEDD

-431 ILEEDMLGKP
+431 ILEEDILGKP
-441 IDALYGKQYTNS
+441 IEALYGKQYTNS
-453 VVKTTKSSPSKT
+453 AVNITKSSPSKT
-465 APTQMKQDVPSEK
+465 VSSQVQQVIPSKK
-478 TKSEPVKTKP
+478 TKAGKTASKRVDKSGAPKWDAWDLRGVEEKINSLRPKDYYIAMDAFEKGNVSEFASRAGEKIPEVVKLL
-488 SSARV
+488 S
-493 YSSGRNLIDSEEGA
+493 
-507 AKLFEFVRGDKHFS
+507 DK
-521 EAQAI
+521 
-526 TKKWIDAYRAK
+526 K
-537 KSAYKIKA
+537 KSF
-545 ISEDAKFMRLDDEWT
+545 SSM
-560 SCIEYVVNSQG
+560 
-571 YAGLPKKIS
+571 PKPM
-580 SNELDKDR
+580 KDSIN
-588 ALYRGVK
+588 
-595 AKDAKTIKKYHDDLV
+595 T
-610 NGDWYYSAAGG
+610 
-621 ALHGKGMYTGTVKGV
+621 YTGS
-636 AERYANSSDTSMIES
+636 YYLQMN
-651 MQFLKDA
+651 
-658 KIADVTDP
+658 
-666 DYFSEYENA
+666 
-675 YWLRDNHPAEAEYLR
+675 EYLR
-690 KAYNKTFD
+690 KGRKVNSLFSDRKVKINVENAEKAIKKYGVTSCPIVVNRGFD
-698 MDLSEDEFYEMLQS
+698 GDFWDSWEEGEIKQIPEFVSTSVKSTGFRRDNTAHIY
-712 KVCCVDLSDM
+712 VPPNRGCGIYVD
-722 IAAMGYDGMHIGS
+722 GES
-735 KNITLVFNRSALEVV
+735 KNPREWEYLIAPDSKFKVHHIEDNEWGGKDFWLELIP
-750 DDGV
+750 

>member
-15 FAIKKHNAIIQPWAS
+15 LAIKKHNAIIQPWAS
-30 AMALEVAA
+30 AMALDVAA

-53 GDEVIEAE
+53 GDEILEAE

-119 SLSKSSTS
+119 SLSKSSTP

-137 SLQES
+137 SLQE
-142 NIVFLGTFDGN
+142 
-153 WKIGAYRSDDGKTK
+153 
-167 YVAYDGVT
+167 
-175 YKKFSPTNGV
+175 
-185 GAPFK
+185 APRVR
-190 GKEIDPN
+190 N
-197 VTKSYAEDF
+197 
-206 GKTTIKTKKQGG
+206 
-218 HGIPYPNATSAYNL
+218 
-232 SVQKA
+232 
-237 SSLEPPASKT
+237 
-247 PALKTSVSKTPSA
+247 
-260 KTSPAIKTVSVKA
+260 VKA

-284 RAQEY
+284 RAREY

-296 AVTHINDTT
+296 AVTQINDTT

-320 ASYNDIAKAI
+320 SSYNDIAKAI
-330 KGKFEEFAVPMP
+330 KDKFEEFAVPMP

-378 KMMKAWQTLEDN
+378 KMMKAWQTLEDG

-453 VVKTTKSSPSKT
+453 AVNITKSSPSKT
-465 APTQMKQDVPSEK
+465 VSSQVQQVTPSKK
-478 TKSEPVKTKP
+478 TKAGKVASKRASK
-488 SSARV
+488 
-493 YSSGRNLIDSEEGA
+493 SGVPKWDAWDLKGVEE
-507 AKLFEFVRGDKHFS
+507 
-521 EAQAI
+521 
-526 TKKWIDAYRAK
+526 
-537 KSAYKIKA
+537 KI
-545 ISEDAKFMRLDDEWT
+545 
-560 SCIEYVVNSQG
+560 NS
-571 YAGLPKKIS
+571 LS
-580 SNELDKDR
+580 
-588 ALYRGVK
+588 
-595 AKDAKTIKKYHDDLV
+595 AKDYYIARDAFEKGDEREFASHAGEKIPEVVKLLSDKKVSFSSMPEPLKD
-610 NGDWYYSAAGG
+610 SIQT
-621 ALHGKGMYTGTVKGV
+621 YTGS
-636 AERYANSSDTSMIES
+636 YYLQMN
-651 MQFLKDA
+651 
-658 KIADVTDP
+658 
-666 DYFSEYENA
+666 
-675 YWLRDNHPAEAEYLR
+675 EYLR
-690 KAYNKTFD
+690 KGRKVNSLFSDKKVKTHVENAENAIKKYGVTSHPIVVNRGFDGDFWDSWKEGEIKQIPEFVSTSVKSTGFRRDNTAHIYVPPNKGCGI
-698 MDLSEDEFYEMLQS
+698 Y
-712 KVCCVDLSDM
+712 VD
-722 IAAMGYDGMHIGS
+722 GES
-735 KNITLVFNRSALEVV
+735 KNPREWEYLIAPDSKFKVHHIEDNEWGGKDFWLELIPEEK
-750 DDGV
+750 

>member
-15 FAIKKHNAIIQPWAS
+15 LAIKKHNAIIQPWAS
-30 AMALEVAA
+30 AMALDVAA

-53 GDEVIEAE
+53 GDEIIEAE

-127 SESASAPDGA
+127 SESASAPDGT

-142 NIVFLGTFDGN
+142 SIVFLGTFGSN
-153 WKIGAYRSDDGKTK
+153 WQIGAYRSDDGKTK
-167 YVAYDGVT
+167 YVAYDGSS
-175 YKKFSPTNGV
+175 YNKFSPTNGV
-185 GAPFK
+185 GTPFK
-190 GKEIDPN
+190 DGEIDSN
-197 VTKSYAEDF
+197 ATKSYAKDF
-206 GKTTIKTKKQGG
+206 GKTSIKTTKQGG
-218 HGIPYPNATSAYNL
+218 DGLPYSNAKSAYNL
-232 SVQKA
+232 NAPKA
-237 SSLEPPASKT
+237 SPKKT
-247 PALKTSVSKTPSA
+247 GSSVGT
-260 KTSPAIKTVSVKA
+260 TSVKA

-296 AVTHINDTT
+296 AVTQINDTT

-320 ASYNDIAKAI
+320 SSYNDIAKAI
-330 KGKFEEFAVPMP
+330 KDKFEEFAVPMP

-378 KMMKAWQTLEDN
+378 KMMKAWQTLEDD

-453 VVKTTKSSPSKT
+453 AVNITKSSPSKT
-465 APTQMKQDVPSEK
+465 VSSQVQQVTPSKK
-478 TKSEPVKTKP
+478 TKAGKVASKRASKSGVPKWDTWDLKGAEEKINSLRPKDYYIAMDAFEKAMNV
-488 SSARV
+488 SS
-493 YSSGRNLIDSEEGA
+493 
-507 AKLFEFVRGDKHFS
+507 
-521 EAQAI
+521 QAV
-526 TKKWIDAYRAK
+526 
-537 KSAYKIKA
+537 
-545 ISEDAKFMRLDDEWT
+545 L
-560 SCIEYVVNSQG
+560 
-571 YAGLPKKIS
+571 
-580 SNELDKDR
+580 
-588 ALYRGVK
+588 
-595 AKDAKTIKKYHDDLV
+595 
-610 NGDWYYSAAGG
+610 
-621 ALHGKGMYTGTVKGV
+621 
-636 AERYANSSDTSMIES
+636 ERRT
-651 MQFLKDA
+651 Q
-658 KIADVTDP
+658 
-666 DYFSEYENA
+666 
-675 YWLRDNHPAEAEYLR
+675 R
-690 KAYNKTFD
+690 
-698 MDLSEDEFYEMLQS
+698 
-712 KVCCVDLSDM
+712 
-722 IAAMGYDGMHIGS
+722 
-735 KNITLVFNRSALEVV
+735 
-750 DDGV
+750 

>member
-9 AKYRNA
+9 AKYRNV

-30 AMALEVAA
+30 AMALDVAA

-87 LQRVIENYIYR
+87 LQRVIEDYIYR

-127 SESASAPDGA
+127 SESASAPDGT

-142 NIVFLGTFDGN
+142 SIVFLGTFGGN
-153 WKIGAYRSDDGKTK
+153 WQIGAYRSDDGKAK
-167 YVAYDGVT
+167 YVAYNGSS
-175 YKKFSPTNGV
+175 YNKFSPTNGV
-185 GAPFK
+185 GMPFK
-190 GKEIDPN
+190 DGEIDPN
-197 VTKSYAEDF
+197 ATKSYARDF
-206 GKTTIKTKKQGG
+206 GKTAIKTTKQGG
-218 HGIPYPNATSAYNL
+218 NGLPYSNAKSAYNL
-232 SVQKA
+232 NAPKV
-237 SSLEPPASKT
+237 SSSKT
-247 PALKTSVSKTPSA
+247 GSSVGT
-260 KTSPAIKTVSVKA
+260 TSVKA

-296 AVTHINDTT
+296 AVTQINDTT

-320 ASYNDIAKAI
+320 ASYNDIAKEI
-330 KGKFEEFAVPMP
+330 KNKFEEFAVPMP

-359 NAYCEGNAQVGNY
+359 NAYCEGNAQVGDY

-453 VVKTTKSSPSKT
+453 AVKTTKSSPSKT
-465 APTQMKQDVPSEK
+465 VSFQVQQVAPSKK
-478 TKSEPVKTKP
+478 TKAGKVASKRASE
-488 SSARV
+488 SSVPKWDAWDME
-493 YSSGRNLIDSEEGA
+493 GIDSE
-507 AKLFEFVRGDKHFS
+507 LNDLDLDRR
-521 EAQAI
+521 
-526 TKKWIDAYRAK
+526 AYEDFRLGN
-537 KSAYKIKA
+537 
-545 ISEDAKFMRLDDEWT
+545 EDAFFSHGDGAFKKMSNLLRCKALSFSDMPRDLRT
-560 SCIEYVVNSQG
+560 S
-571 YAGLPKKIS
+571 L
-580 SNELDKDR
+580 
-588 ALYRGVK
+588 K
-595 AKDAKTIKKYHDDLV
+595 A
-610 NGDWYYSAAGG
+610 
-621 ALHGKGMYTGTVKGV
+621 YTG
-636 AERYANSSDTSMIES
+636 NM
-651 MQFLKDA
+651 
-658 KIADVTDP
+658 
-666 DYFSEYENA
+666 YFDMN
-675 YWLRDNHPAEAEYLR
+675 EYLR
-690 KAYNKTFD
+690 KGRPEKTDKYIKDLVKDVEQAIRKYGVTTQSLTVHRGFDGDFCDDWKEGEIREELGFTSTSTKGHGFLRDNNWHIYIPANKGHGIYIDGESNHT
-698 MDLSEDEFYEMLQS
+698 DEFEYL
-712 KVCCVDLSDM
+712 
-722 IAAMGYDGMHIGS
+722 IPPGS
-735 KNITLVFNRSALEVV
+735 KFRVHHIEQNKNGGKDFWLELITEEK
-750 DDGV
+750 